1 MKAVD
6 SHENCKDHCES
17 DFAATTDMSDNH
29 TAGVHVPYMAV
40 RNRISYLVRDYLYY
54 SNIKLWIW
62 AGDRYRS
69 IQNASCRFCTL
80 YPACPFR
87 LGGHVAGNNQDQ
99 FKRRIKQMEVTEK
112 MKEFMNDLIG
122 ERMEQ
127 VYQENDGK
135 QYDPFNENW
144 N

>member
-17 DFAATTDMSDNH
+17 DFAATADMSDNH

-99 FKRRIKQMEVTEK
+99 FKRRLSRWK
-112 MKEFMNDLIG
+112 
-122 ERMEQ
+122 
-127 VYQENDGK
+127 
-135 QYDPFNENW
+135 
-144 N
+144 